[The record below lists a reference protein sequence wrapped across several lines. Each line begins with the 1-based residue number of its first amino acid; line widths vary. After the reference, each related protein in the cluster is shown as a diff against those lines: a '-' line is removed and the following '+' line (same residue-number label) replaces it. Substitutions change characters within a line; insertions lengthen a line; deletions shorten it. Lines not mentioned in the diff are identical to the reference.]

1 MQGGETKSGVTLTV
15 WLWGDQEEFLFEYE
29 GFD

>member
-1 MQGGETKSGVTLTV
+1 MQGRETKSGVTLAF
-15 WLWGDQEEFLFEYE
+15 WLWGDQEEFPFEYE